1 MLGGGGHCVSV
12 LCALRRS
19 GAFGRIGIVA
29 PEIKSAFDAPV
40 VGTDADLPR
49 LLTEGYDSAFL
60 CIGGTDSASIRR
72 SIYASIKQL
81 GFKIPNIIDPS
92 AVIGSAVALGEGV
105 FIGKNAV
112 INASSRIGNCAIINT
127 GAIVEHE
134 CVVGAFAQVSPGCV
148 LCGGVTVGENAYV
161 GANSTVIQCL
171 TISENALVGAG
182 SVVTRSVP
190 PGVVAYGNPC
200 RERGN
205 A

>member
-1 MLGGGGHCVSV
+1 M
-12 LCALRRS
+12 
-19 GAFGRIGIVA
+19 RIGIVA
-29 PEIKSAFDAPV
+29 PEIRSAFDAPV

-49 LLTEGYDSAFL
+49 LLAEGYDSAFL
-60 CIGGTDSASIRR
+60 CIGGTDSASLRR

-92 AVIGSAVALGEGV
+92 AVIGSAVSLGEGI

-112 INASSRIGNCAIINT
+112 INASSRIGDCAIINT

-148 LCGGVTVGENAYV
+148 LCGGVSVGENVYV

-171 TISENALVGAG
+171 KIGDGALVGAG
-182 SVVTRSVP
+182 SVVTRSVS
-190 PGVVAYGNPC
+190 PGVVAFGNPC